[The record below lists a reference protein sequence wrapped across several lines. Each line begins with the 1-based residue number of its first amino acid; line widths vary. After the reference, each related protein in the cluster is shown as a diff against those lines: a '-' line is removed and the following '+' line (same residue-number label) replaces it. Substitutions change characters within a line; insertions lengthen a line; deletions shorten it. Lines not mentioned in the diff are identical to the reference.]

1 MKKSYKQPMTEVI
14 ETSVKEVILLGDS
27 GETHE
32 WLGNE
37 NKVIEEEEEDAADV
51 KKSLWAD

>member
-14 ETSVKEVILLGDS
+14 ETSFKEIILEGDS
-27 GETHE
+27 GETVYYM
-32 WLGNE
+32 GNE
-37 NKVIEEEEEDAADV
+37 NKVFEEEEEDAADP

>member
-14 ETSVKEVILLGDS
+14 ETSFKEIILEGDS
-27 GETHE
+27 GETVYYM
-32 WLGNE
+32 GNE
-37 NKVIEEEEEDAADV
+37 NKVFEEEEEAADP

>member
-14 ETSVKEVILLGDS
+14 ETSVKEVILFGDS
-27 GETHE
+27 GETQE
-32 WLGNE
+32 WVGNE
-37 NKVIEEEEEDAADV
+37 NKVFEEEEEDADL

>member
-37 NKVIEEEEEDAADV
+37 NKVIEEEEDAADP

>member
-14 ETSVKEVILLGDS
+14 ETSFKEIILEGDS

-37 NKVIEEEEEDAADV
+37 NKVIEEEEDAADP